1 MWENILTFSCPNDIL
16 TVQTDLVKK
25 EMADLPKAY
34 SNQEKEYIR
43 KRLKEEAAKCLAQYG
58 IKRTTVDEIVHRVK
72 IPKGTFYLFYQ
83 SKEMLLFEV
92 ILEQHDLIEEKL
104 WKEISTIAPQDFN
117 AEKLTDIIVGFY
129 QMAGEMPILKLLNS
143 GEIELLARK
152 LPPQVLEEHL
162 GHDNAMVD
170 RLFASFPIKNNVD
183 TRALSAAFR
192 AIYFS
197 TLHKE
202 EIGEE
207 HYEEGLRLMV
217 VGLINQLL

>member
-34 SNQEKEYIR
+34 SDQEKEYIR

>member
-25 EMADLPKAY
+25 EMTDLPKAY
-34 SNQEKEYIR
+34 SDQEKEYIR

>member
-34 SNQEKEYIR
+34 SDQEKEYIR

-152 LPPQVLEEHL
+152 LPPEVLEEHL

-217 VGLINQLL
+217 LGLINQLL

>member
-25 EMADLPKAY
+25 EMTDLPKAY
-34 SNQEKEYIR
+34 SDQEKEYIR

-104 WKEISTIAPQDFN
+104 WKEISTIAPKDFN

-143 GEIELLARK
+143 GEIELLAKK

-217 VGLINQLL
+217 LGLINQLL

>member
-1 MWENILTFSCPNDIL
+1 M
-16 TVQTDLVKK
+16 
-25 EMADLPKAY
+25 PKAY
-34 SNQEKEYIR
+34 SDQEKEYIR

-58 IKRTTVDEIVHRVK
+58 IKRTIVDEIVHRVK

-104 WKEISTIAPQDFN
+104 WKEISTIAPKDFN

>member
-34 SNQEKEYIR
+34 SDQEKEYIR

-104 WKEISTIAPQDFN
+104 WKEISTIAPKDFN

>member
-16 TVQTDLVKK
+16 TVQTDLVQK

-34 SNQEKEYIR
+34 SDQEKEYIR

-58 IKRTTVDEIVHRVK
+58 IKRTTVDEMVHRVK
-72 IPKGTFYLFYQ
+72 SPKGTFYLFYQ

-104 WKEISTIAPQDFN
+104 WKEISTIDPQDFN

-143 GEIELLARK
+143 GEVELLARK
-152 LPPQVLEEHL
+152 LPPEVLLEHL

>member
-1 MWENILTFSCPNDIL
+1 M
-16 TVQTDLVKK
+16 
-25 EMADLPKAY
+25 PKAY
-34 SNQEKEYIR
+34 SDQEKEYIR

-58 IKRTTVDEIVHRVK
+58 IKRTTVDEIVQRVK

-104 WKEISTIAPQDFN
+104 WKEISSIDPQDLN

-143 GEIELLARK
+143 GEVELLARK
-152 LPPQVLEEHL
+152 LPPEVLEEHL
-162 GHDNAMVD
+162 GHDNAIVD

-207 HYEEGLRLMV
+207 YYEEGLRLMV
-217 VGLINQLL
+217 LGLINQLL

>member
-1 MWENILTFSCPNDIL
+1 MTFSWTNDIL
-16 TVQTDLVKK
+16 TIQTDLVKK

-34 SNQEKEYIR
+34 SDQEKEYIR

-58 IKRTTVDEIVHRVK
+58 IKRTTVDEIVQRVK

-104 WKEISTIAPQDFN
+104 WNEISSIDPQNLN

-143 GEIELLARK
+143 GEVELLARK
-152 LPPQVLEEHL
+152 LPPEVLEEHL

-217 VGLINQLL
+217 LGLINQLL

>member
-1 MWENILTFSCPNDIL
+1 MTFSRTNDIL
-16 TVQTDLVKK
+16 TIQTDLVKK
-25 EMADLPKAY
+25 EMAGLPKAY
-34 SNQEKEYIR
+34 SDQEKEYIR

-58 IKRTTVDEIVHRVK
+58 IKRTTVDEIVQRVK

-92 ILEQHDLIEEKL
+92 ILEQHDLIEKKL
-104 WKEISTIAPQDFN
+104 WKEISSIDPQDLN
-117 AEKLTDIIVGFY
+117 AEKLTDIIVEFY

-143 GEIELLARK
+143 GEVELLARK
-152 LPPQVLEEHL
+152 LPPEVLEEHL

-207 HYEEGLRLMV
+207 YYEEGLRLMV
-217 VGLINQLL
+217 LGLINQLL

>member
-1 MWENILTFSCPNDIL
+1 M
-16 TVQTDLVKK
+16 
-25 EMADLPKAY
+25 PKAY
-34 SNQEKEYIR
+34 SDQEKEYIR

-58 IKRTTVDEIVHRVK
+58 IKRTTVDEIVQRVK

-104 WKEISTIAPQDFN
+104 WKEISTIVPQDFN

-217 VGLINQLL
+217 EGLINQLL

>member
-1 MWENILTFSCPNDIL
+1 M
-16 TVQTDLVKK
+16 
-25 EMADLPKAY
+25 PKAY
-34 SNQEKEYIR
+34 SDQEKEYIR

-58 IKRTTVDEIVHRVK
+58 IKRTTVDEIVQRVK

-104 WKEISTIAPQDFN
+104 WKEISSIELQDLN

-129 QMAGEMPILKLLNS
+129 QMAGEMLILKLLNS
-143 GEIELLARK
+143 GEVELLARK
-152 LPPQVLEEHL
+152 LPPEVLEEHL

-207 HYEEGLRLMV
+207 YYEEGLRLMV
-217 VGLINQLL
+217 LGLINQLL

>member
-1 MWENILTFSCPNDIL
+1 MTFSRTNDIL
-16 TVQTDLVKK
+16 TIQTDLVKK
-25 EMADLPKAY
+25 EMAGLPKAY
-34 SNQEKEYIR
+34 SDQEKEYIR

-58 IKRTTVDEIVHRVK
+58 IKRTTVDEIVQRVK

-92 ILEQHDLIEEKL
+92 IIEQHDLIEEKL
-104 WKEISTIAPQDFN
+104 WKEISSIAPQDLN

-143 GEIELLARK
+143 GEVELLARK
-152 LPPQVLEEHL
+152 LPPEVLEEHL

-207 HYEEGLRLMV
+207 YYEEGLRLMV
-217 VGLINQLL
+217 LGLINQLL

>member
-1 MWENILTFSCPNDIL
+1 MTFSRTNDIL
-16 TVQTDLVKK
+16 TIQTDLVKK

-34 SNQEKEYIR
+34 SDQEKEYIR

-58 IKRTTVDEIVHRVK
+58 IKRTTVDEIVQRVK

-104 WKEISTIAPQDFN
+104 WNEISSIDPQNLN

-143 GEIELLARK
+143 GEVELLARK
-152 LPPQVLEEHL
+152 LPPEVLEEHL

-217 VGLINQLL
+217 LGLINQLL